1 MKSVFL
7 VQHLHTLDDECENV
21 KIIGIYRTQD
31 AALAAIEKVKD
42 QPGFEEFPELRNPLE
57 DYEVEDGF
65 YIDEYTLD
73 EDHWTDGY
81 ATV

>member
-7 VQHLHTLDDECENV
+7 VQHLHTLDDECEDV
-21 KIIGIYRTQD
+21 KIIGIYRTRE

-57 DYEVEDGF
+57 DYAI
-65 YIDEYTLD
+65 ID
-73 EDHWTDGY
+73 TD
-81 ATV
+81 ADKERVRKRSRRTAPAL